1 MCAPDP
7 NAGIRYQAR
16 QEHKK
21 KLQQYNSES
30 LKYWNR
36 ETSAKQRQNAITK
49 GYSRSTSDAY
59 SKALYVLGKGRL
71 ATQNIA
77 KQKAGLSKY
86 DQKKGVSRSSRYM
99 TGKYRAILD
108 KQRQVES
115 TLNATFGR
123 NMDKM
128 YQGIQRQYLN
138 HMAKNREKLGVRPE
152 FGAPVMMPP
161 KDTAGQLFGSLSM
174 GLSAAASIYT
184 LAPLLAASDKRL
196 KENIEEVGTSP
207 KGHTIYEWNYKTN
220 KHTRYRGAIAQ
231 DVMKHDPMAVD
242 ILPNGLLGIYYD
254 KIDIKME
261 KVS

>member
-36 ETSAKQRQNAITK
+36 EVSAEQRQNAITK

-77 KQKAGLSKY
+77 KQKAGLSRF
-86 DQKKGVSRSSRYM
+86 DLKKGVSRSSRYM

-138 HMAKNREKLGVRPE
+138 HMAKNREALGIRPE
-152 FGAPVMMPP
+152 YGAPVMMPP
-161 KDTAGQLFGSLSM
+161 KDKAGQLFASLSM
-174 GLSAAASIYT
+174 GLSAVSAIAT

-220 KHTRYRGAIAQ
+220 PTTRYRGAIAQ
-231 DVMKHDPMAVD
+231 DIMKRDPMAVD

>member
-77 KQKAGLSKY
+77 KQKAGLSRY

-152 FGAPVMMPP
+152 FGAPVIMPP
-161 KDTAGQLFGSLSM
+161 RDTAGQMFASLSM

-220 KHTRYRGAIAQ
+220 PTTRYRGAIAQ